1 MAAHPHDHLDDQR
14 GCHQHHGGLEVI
26 LSFIAEQVL
35 REDQHGA
42 ERHRRHEA
50 HHHAT
55 PEVERTTA
63 AALFAGLVDEPGV
76 KDADDEQRLD
86 GLAPHDQCSL
96 QKHETGA
103 YFAVI
108 LPCGW
113 FEWNSS

>member
-42 ERHRRHEA
+42 ECNGRHEA
-50 HHHAT
+50 RRDAA
-55 PEVERTTA
+55 PQVDGAAA
-63 AALFAGLVDEPGV
+63 AALLACLVDKPGV
-76 KDADDEQRLD
+76 EDADDEQRLD